1 MSTSTANAAVKV
13 RTNESSLTKNIIAL
27 QRGMMIPTS
36 DGSVSSAVADTIQAE
51 LMQLG
56 YILSPEALE
65 VVSIDWY
72 IEAVAHLQKKL
83 GVGNYSPLF
92 KNFPKQVM
100 ETSLIGLFRM
110 AVKHYWSE
118 GKWEPDQELL
128 DRGIKFE
135 NTEFSLIQLGTEEGF
150 ANIFTRLVSINQ
162 SITENDKA
170 VVEWFILNQRDSLVM
185 PSTVPFKETLCLLA
199 GHGLNVPVKTATDVL
214 RIATHL
220 SGGDIS
226 LPAVPKVTIGEVKDG
241 RKKWFFN
248 NIKAF
253 QEAARERFKFKKF
266 SRSERKYLLGLL
278 EKTNLDLGEMKLKIG
293 RWLRLGEI
301 LHPSEYAKQF
311 PRTASAF
318 DVLRNA
324 AKEIKTFN
332 GLVEAAFKES
342 QLKGMAVLS
351 QRPGEYAR
359 RLDWMLR
366 NFDAVP
372 VLETFQKIAPKVS
385 RKVLWELYNHF
396 LNRATVNVPRSV
408 MIKGKR
414 SIKKQLEP
422 LPPINAEL
430 ISLIQRVILNCIS
443 DQFGNLEPLGSVWI
457 DERLKNIPLPSAMR
471 SINTSVKTY
480 VRGTRIP
487 FAESAKVIRPY
498 IHWFDEQGYEDL
510 DLSVSFHA
518 NDLKNVD
525 HISFTRLQSAALN
538 SCHSGDVRHR
548 QGACAEYVDID
559 VNACNDAGA
568 RYAVVQVHNFQSRP
582 MHTMKDCVFGLMER
596 EYPESNP
603 LFVPKTISNAMTL
616 ANESSTVVIC
626 IIDLLMKEYI
636 WADLELESGSLA
648 TLENSR
654 GQTSQILRS
663 LITKDKLSVYDLACL
678 HARSRGVAVSSPDG
692 STTQFKYEDF
702 ITSYDK
708 AAQLM

>member
-1 MSTSTANAAVKV
+1 MTTSTATAAVKV
-13 RTNESSLTKNIIAL
+13 RTKEGSLTKNIIAL

-36 DGSVSSAVADTIQAE
+36 DGSVSAEVADTIQAE

-65 VVSIDWY
+65 KVSIDWY
-72 IEAVAHLQKKL
+72 IETVAHLQKVL
-83 GVGNYSPLF
+83 GVGNYTPLF

-100 ETSLIGLFRM
+100 DMSLIGLFRI
-110 AVKHYWSE
+110 AVRHYWSD
-118 GKWEPDQELL
+118 GKWVPDQELV

-135 NTEFSLIQLGTEEGF
+135 NTEFSVIKLGTEEDF
-150 ANIFTRLVSINQ
+150 SNIFTRLVSINQ
-162 SITENDKA
+162 SITDNDKA
-170 VVEWFILNQRDSLVM
+170 VVEWFVMNHRDSLIM
-185 PSTVPFKETLCLLA
+185 PATIPFKETLCLLA
-199 GHGLNVPVKTATDVL
+199 GYGLNVPVKTATDVL

-226 LPAVPKVTIGEVKDG
+226 LPAVPKVTVREVKEN

-248 NIKAF
+248 NIKTF
-253 QEAARERFKFKKF
+253 QEAAREKFKFKKF

-278 EKTNLDLGEMKLKIG
+278 EKTSLDLGEMKLKIG

-301 LHPSEYAKQF
+301 LHPSEYTKQF

-324 AKEIKTFN
+324 AKEVVTFN
-332 GLVEAAFKES
+332 GMVDAAFKES
-342 QLKGMAVLS
+342 QLKGIEVLS

-372 VLETFQKIAPKVS
+372 VLETFQRIAPKVS

-396 LNRATVNVPRSV
+396 LNRATENAPRSV
-408 MIKGKR
+408 MIKGQR
-414 SIKKQLEP
+414 SIKKQLES
-422 LPPINAEL
+422 LPAMNAEL
-430 ISLIQRVILNCIS
+430 IQLIQRVILNCIS
-443 DQFGNLEPLGSVWI
+443 DQFGNLESLGSVWI
-457 DERLKNIPLPSAMR
+457 DDRLKNIPLPSAMR

-487 FAESAKVIRPY
+487 FSESAKVIRPY
-498 IHWFDEQGYEDL
+498 IHWFDEEGREDL
-510 DLSVSFHA
+510 DLSISFHS
-518 NDLKNVD
+518 NNLKFVD
-525 HISFTRLQSAALN
+525 QVSFTRLQSAALN

-559 VNACNDAGA
+559 LNACNDAGA
-568 RYAVVQVHNFQSRP
+568 RYAIVQVHNFQSRP

-596 EYPESNP
+596 EFPESNP
-603 LFVPKTISNAMTL
+603 VFVPKTISNAMTL

-636 WADLELESGSLA
+636 WADLELESSGLA
-648 TLENSR
+648 TLESAR

-663 LITKDKLSVYDLACL
+663 LITSDKLSVYDLACL
-678 HARSRGVAVSSPDG
+678 HARSRGVIVSSPEG

-702 ITSYDK
+702 ITSYDR